1 MKILKLKNRVIDIE
15 DIAHRFNVIIEAIK
29 EVSEMED
36 ISRKCHRKK

>member
-29 EVSEMED
+29 ELSKNG
-36 ISRKCHRKK
+36 RRHQ